1 MLELMLAGNNKTI
14 IPESGPGNKQLI
26 AGNRTDGWF
35 GLVSPEEMPSTAT
48 IATLSGLAITLPQTR
63 VVPLNWLKAVLDGK
77 FIFYPST
84 PFNNLTLTAIYNA
97 GAVYG
102 TDDNG
107 LNVPTG
113 SSPTN
118 QLKVLTFTDK
128 SGKTWCFKLRL
139 INSANPND
147 LTAVTTPSQAKV
159 EAGEMFKLYS
169 HVMLGTPSPVDGVKW
184 DKLGA
189 NVDVYVNRYHSTS
202 IYSNQVF
209 NGAPN
214 SVVAQYAFTAVTT
227 IYPWMPL
234 LELMNP
240 DVELIPPFDV
250 TGTPPV
256 LTPMNPVL
264 GSTINTLAPPLTT
277 MVSGTELQP
286 WVSAGSLP
294 EPLTPSAINVVNSSE
309 LPAKMTN

>member
-1 MLELMLAGNNKTI
+1 MLELMLAGNNVTI
-14 IPESGPGNKQLI
+14 IPESGPGNKKLV
-26 AGNRTDGWF
+26 AGDRTDGWF

-48 IATLSGLAITLPQTR
+48 IATLSGLSITLPQVAT
-63 VVPLNWLKAVLDGK
+63 VPLNWLKAVLDGK
-77 FIFYPST
+77 FVFYPTT

-97 GAVYG
+97 GVVYG

-107 LNVPTG
+107 INVPAG

-118 QLKVLTFTDK
+118 QFKVLTFTDK
-128 SGKTWCFKLRL
+128 NSKTWCFKLRL
-139 INSANPND
+139 INSVNPNNF
-147 LTAVTTPSQAKV
+147 TAVTTPPQANV

-169 HVMLGTPSPVDGVKW
+169 HVMLGTPTPVDGVKW
-184 DKLGA
+184 DTLGA
-189 NVDVYVNRYHSTS
+189 NTDVYVNRYHSTS

-214 SVVAQYAFTAVTT
+214 SVVSQYNFAAVST

-250 TGTPPV
+250 TGTPPIM
-256 LTPMNPVL
+256 TPMNPVL
-264 GSTINTLAPPLTT
+264 NSTVDALNPPLANIT
-277 MVSGTELQP
+277 SGVELQP
-286 WVSAGSLP
+286 WVSAGSVP
-294 EPLTPSAINVVNSSE
+294 EPLTPTIINVGNSSE